1 MVRGKWQFAVAWLA
15 LFLAAGVCM
24 AQETGASAQKQTPP
38 IHVVTRLVNVSVVV
52 QDKKGNPVTG
62 LTVKDFTLDDG
73 GRRQTIAFFH
83 PPAGAVPTE
92 KPAPLDPDVYSNL
105 PGLASGTPDVTMI
118 LLDGLNTPLL
128 DQDRVRKQVLR
139 YLKQIQPGDHVAL
152 YALTTHLIVIHDF
165 TASTASLLAALDQ
178 YEKPGSAS
186 VTRQGPTIHQ
196 IENQVPN
203 SIMQGQIQTLNQSIQ
218 QASEVTAAYAR
229 NNRLGLTLAALQ
241 TIARHAAGIP
251 GRKNLIWLAG
261 QLPYCL
267 CREDMGS
274 DTFESQQLGQAIS
287 EMEQLFAAANVAIY
301 PVDARGLFGPGLAVV
316 PTDAGPPTTMP
327 GVSPHF
333 TFAAEEAAKATGGRA
348 FFNTNDIFSSIR
360 RAVGDSKAS
369 YLLSYYPDHDD
380 WKGEFRKIKVMV
392 DRPDVNLRARSGY
405 FAIPEIQRDPQAI
418 GIALRQ
424 ISLSPL
430 DSTGIHFA
438 ARVTPIRTMTASRVE
453 ITLRF
458 DPHAL
463 SFVSENNLENAE
475 MLWAFFQLNS
485 RGQILSTHANSEK
498 ISVSRAAYE
507 KGMKEGMGFSSAF
520 PLDAQATDLRIVLMD
535 RSTGAA
541 GSLTIP
547 LAKYHQVPSP

>member
-1 MVRGKWQFAVAWLA
+1 MVRGRWQFAVASWV
-15 LFLAAGVCM
+15 LFLAAGVCL
-24 AQETGASAQKQTPP
+24 AQQTGPSAQKQTPP

-52 QDKKGNPVTG
+52 QDRKGNPVTG
-62 LTVKDFTLDDG
+62 LTVKDFTLDDEG
-73 GRRQTIAFFH
+73 HPETIAFFH
-83 PPAGAVPTE
+83 PPAGAASAE

-105 PGLASGTPDVTMI
+105 PGLSGGTPDVTMI

-165 TASTASLLAALDQ
+165 TSSTATLLAALDR
-178 YEKPGSAS
+178 YEKPSSAS

-196 IENQVPN
+196 VENRVPN
-203 SIMQGQIQTLNQSIQ
+203 TIMQGQIQALNASIQ

-229 NNRLGLTLAALQ
+229 NNRLSLTLAALQ
-241 TIARHAAGIP
+241 TIARHAAGLP

-274 DTFESQQLGQAIS
+274 DTFQDQQLGEAIR
-287 EMEQLFAAANVAIY
+287 EMEQLFAAA
-301 PVDARGLFGPGLAVV
+301 DARGLFGPGLAVV

-327 GVSPHF
+327 GIAPHL

-348 FFNTNDIFSSIR
+348 FFNTNDIFNSIR
-360 RAVGDSKAS
+360 RAVDDSRAS
-369 YLLSYYPDHDD
+369 YLLSYYPDHND
-380 WKGEFRKIKVMV
+380 WKGEFRKIKVRV
-392 DRPDVNLRARSGY
+392 DRPGVKVRARSGY
-405 FAIPEIQRDPQAI
+405 FAIPQQPRDAET
-418 GIALRQ
+418 IAAALHQ
-424 ISLSPL
+424 ISSSPL
-430 DSTGIHFA
+430 DSTGIRFA
-438 ARVTPIRTMTASRVE
+438 ARVTPLRTMTASRVE

-463 SFVSENNLENAE
+463 SFVSGKNLENAKL
-475 MLWAFFQLNS
+475 LWAFVQLD
-485 RGQILSTHANSEK
+485 GQGHVLSTRANSETVR
-498 ISVSRAAYE
+498 VSQAAYE

-520 PLDAQATDLRIVLMD
+520 PLDARATDLRIVLMD
-535 RSTGAA
+535 RSTGVA

-547 LAKYHQVPSP
+547 LAKYQQAPSP